1 MNYKQEIL
9 LRDIISDAD
18 KVADMPVKDI
28 FTGKYLIS
36 VTSAHT
42 GLCTRVTRD
51 KERSGDESLLSG
63 RSAIEIA
70 GMLIDP
76 LPDMKDA
83 MSFAMAAVNSL
94 LPVPKDALSLKAQEI
109 ILRHGRGKNVAIIGH
124 FPFVDRVGPEVRN
137 LWVFE
142 NYPRP
147 GDLPAE
153 AAEALLPQADVVA
166 ITATTLLNGTCAGL
180 LGRIP
185 RESFTIMLGPSTP
198 FAPCLFDWGIDALA
212 GSRVKGNSLLTLS
225 MIKGVPRRQL
235 EGIEP
240 LVWLVERDN

>member
-9 LRDIISDAD
+9 LRDIISDTG
-18 KVADMPVKDI
+18 KVSDMPVKDI
-28 FTGKYLIS
+28 FTGQYLIS

-42 GLCTRVTRD
+42 GLCTRVTRHG
-51 KERSGDESLLSG
+51 ERPGDESLFSG
-63 RSAIEIA
+63 RSAMEIA

-76 LPDMKDA
+76 LPDLPDA
-83 MSFAMAAVNSL
+83 VSFAMAAVNSL
-94 LPVPKDALSLKAQEI
+94 LPIPEDALHLRAQEI

-153 AAEALLPQADVVA
+153 AAEGMLPRADVVA
-166 ITATTLLNGTCAGL
+166 MTATTLLNGTCAGL
-180 LGRIP
+180 LRAIP
-185 RESFTIMLGPSTP
+185 KKSFTIMLGHSTP

-212 GSRVKGNSLLTLS
+212 GSRVRDNSLLTSL
-225 MIKGVPRRQL
+225 MVKGVPRRQL

>member
-1 MNYKQEIL
+1 MNDNQEML
-9 LRDIISDAD
+9 LRDIISDAG
-18 KVADMPVKDI
+18 KAADVPVKNI
-28 FTGKYLIS
+28 FTGRYLIS

-51 KERSGDESLLSG
+51 GERSGDESLFSG
-63 RSAIEIA
+63 RSAMEIA

-76 LPDMKDA
+76 LPDLPDT

-94 LPVPKDALSLKAQEI
+94 LPIPEDALHLRAQEI

-153 AAEALLPQADVVA
+153 AAEALLPRADVVA
-166 ITATTLLNGTCAGL
+166 ITATTLLNGTCVGL
-180 LGRIP
+180 LGHIP
-185 RESFTIMLGPSTP
+185 RKSFTIMLGPSTP

-212 GSRVKGNSLLTLS
+212 GSYVKDNSSLTLS

-240 LVWLVERDN
+240 LVWMAGR

>member
-1 MNYKQEIL
+1 MNDKQERL
-9 LRDIISDAD
+9 LRDIISDTGRVRD
-18 KVADMPVKDI
+18 RPVKDI
-28 FTGKYLIS
+28 FVGNYLIGI
-36 VTSAHT
+36 TSART
-42 GLCTRVTRD
+42 GLCTRLTRNGE
-51 KERSGDESLLSG
+51 KSGDKSLLSG
-63 RSAIEIA
+63 RSAMEIA

-76 LPDMKDA
+76 LPTVTEA
-83 MSFAMAAVNSL
+83 ISFAMAAVNSL
-94 LPVPKDALSLKAQEI
+94 LPIPENAVRLRAQEV
-109 ILRHGRGKNVAIIGH
+109 ILRQGRGKNVAVIGH
-124 FPFVDRVGPEVRN
+124 FPFVDWSGLEFRN
-137 LWVFE
+137 LWVLE

-153 AAEALLPQADVVA
+153 AAEVLLPQADLVA

-180 LGRIP
+180 LRYIP

-212 GSRVKGNSLLTLS
+212 GSMVEDNSLLTSS

-240 LVWLVERDN
+240 LVWMAEG

>member
-1 MNYKQEIL
+1 MNDKQEML
-9 LRDIISDAD
+9 LRDIVSDMG
-18 KVADMPVKDI
+18 KVIDMPVKDI
-28 FTGKYLIS
+28 FTGRYLIS
-36 VTSAHT
+36 LTSAHT
-42 GLCTRVTRD
+42 GVCARVTRHG
-51 KERSGDESLLSG
+51 ERSEDESLLSG
-63 RSAIEIA
+63 RSAMEIA

-76 LPDMKDA
+76 LPDLPDA
-83 MSFAMAAVNSL
+83 ISFAMAAANSL
-94 LPVPKDALSLKAQEI
+94 LPIPKDALPLKAQEV
-109 ILRHGRGKNVAIIGH
+109 ILRHGRRKNVAVIGH
-124 FPFVDRVGPEVRN
+124 FPFVDRVGSEVRN

-142 NYPRP
+142 NHPRP

-180 LGRIP
+180 LGHIP

-212 GSRVKGNSLLTLS
+212 GSRVADNSLLTSS

-240 LVWLVERDN
+240 LVWIPER

>member
-1 MNYKQEIL
+1 MNNKQEML
-9 LRDIISDAD
+9 LRDIISDAGKIAD
-18 KVADMPVKDI
+18 KQVKDI
-28 FTGKYLIS
+28 FTGRYLIS

-42 GLCTRVTRD
+42 GLCTRVTRH
-51 KERSGDESLLSG
+51 KESPGDESLFSN
-63 RSAIEIA
+63 RSAMEIA

-76 LPDMKDA
+76 LPDLPDA

-94 LPVPKDALSLKAQEI
+94 LPIPEDALHLRAQEI
-109 ILRHGRGKNVAIIGH
+109 ILRHGRGKNVAVIGH

-137 LWVFE
+137 LWVLE
-142 NYPRP
+142 NFPRP

-153 AAEALLPQADVVA
+153 AAEEMLPQADVVA

-180 LGRIP
+180 LGYIP
-185 RESFTIMLGPSTP
+185 KDSFVIMLGPSTP

-212 GSRVKGNSLLTLS
+212 GSLVRDNSLLTSL
-225 MIKGVPRRQL
+225 MVKGVPRRQL

-240 LVWLVERDN
+240 LVWMAER

>member
-1 MNYKQEIL
+1 MNDNQERL
-9 LRDIISDAD
+9 LRDIISDTG
-18 KVADMPVKDI
+18 KVIDMPVKDI
-28 FTGKYLIS
+28 FTGRYLIS

-42 GLCTRVTRD
+42 GVCARVTRHG
-51 KERSGDESLLSG
+51 ERSGDESLLSG
-63 RSAIEIA
+63 RSAMEIV

-76 LPDMKDA
+76 LPDLPDA
-83 MSFAMAAVNSL
+83 ISFAMAAANSL
-94 LPVPKDALSLKAQEI
+94 LPIPEDALHLKAQEI

-180 LGRIP
+180 LGCIP
-185 RESFTIMLGPSTP
+185 RGRFTIMLGPSTP

-212 GSRVKGNSLLTLS
+212 GSRVKDNSLLTLS

-240 LVWLVERDN
+240 LVWIAEGDN

>member
-1 MNYKQEIL
+1 MNDNQERL
-9 LRDIISDAD
+9 LRDIISDTE

-28 FTGKYLIS
+28 FIGRYLIS
-36 VTSAHT
+36 LTSAHT
-42 GLCTRVTRD
+42 GLCARVTRD
-51 KERSGDESLLSG
+51 GKRSGDESLLSG
-63 RSAIEIA
+63 RSAMEIA

-76 LPDMKDA
+76 LPEVTDA
-83 MSFAMAAVNSL
+83 ISFAMAATNSL
-94 LPVPKDALSLKAQEI
+94 LPIPENTIHLRAQEI
-109 ILRHGRGKNVAIIGH
+109 ILRHGRGKNVAVIGH
-124 FPFVDRVGPEVRN
+124 FPFVDRVGSEVRN

-142 NYPRP
+142 NHPRP

-166 ITATTLLNGTCAGL
+166 ITATTLINGTCAGL
-180 LGRIP
+180 LRHIP

-212 GSRVKGNSLLTLS
+212 GSRVKDNSLLTSS

-240 LVWLVERDN
+240 LVWIPER